1 MECVAVISAI
11 GFSFIIML
19 NVFQLLVPYD
29 QFDAIK
35 QWRMD
40 FFWNGNFVINLA
52 ILYYIIFKITARKY
66 RR

>member
-1 MECVAVISAI
+1 MLNSR
-11 GFSFIIML
+11 FIL
-19 NVFQLLVPYD
+19 RNVFQLFVPYD